1 MSDRSQPTMKV
12 VISSQKVDDG
22 VPDMLNW
29 SDSKTWNKNWTSKQD
44 LTSGGQATAKLVQ
57 NQATAKVAF
66 LKILSRQGDTE
77 RRARFFREATVY
89 ATTEHHLIPALIESN
104 AHRYQDPEYK
114 LYLITE
120 YIQGPTLTEYIAR
133 HGQLNFVDASAIL
146 LGLLNAIEYCHA
158 NEVIHRDIKP
168 DNIIVRNS
176 NVEAPTLLD
185 FGIAYK
191 EEADSGF
198 ETDYAQELGNR
209 FLRLPELR
217 VGSTSK
223 QDKRADI
230 SFLGGIYYYL
240 LTNVIPSVL
249 LDEEGRMPH
258 QRAGIVAKLQESF
271 NGKLQTLLEFFDK
284 SFSSKLSGR
293 FSDATE
299 MRASLK
305 TLVDMHNNPDSN
317 SADPSID
324 EILAFINTSA
334 NQELA
339 RNKQLYDLAMN
350 NISAIHSQIAQQIAP
365 TYVSCQGGYRNSV
378 DGLRNGL
385 GFAHFA
391 TSDKRFL
398 PSFFIKIMGNELVI
412 MVNGTPIY
420 RTELEAPVFS
430 EEFEQEVRRIFL
442 SGLRELVGD
451 SN

>member
-1 MSDRSQPTMKV
+1 
-12 VISSQKVDDG
+12 
-22 VPDMLNW
+22 MLNL
-29 SDSKTWNKNWTSKQD
+29 SNSKTWDENWITQKE
-44 LTSGGQATAKLVQ
+44 LPSGGQAKAKLVQ
-57 NQATAKVAF
+57 NKATAEVAF
-66 LKILSRQGDTE
+66 LKILNRHGDPE
-77 RRARFFREATVY
+77 RRVRFFREATVY
-89 ATTEHHLIPALIESN
+89 ATTEHHFIPALIETN
-104 AHRYQDPEYK
+104 AHKYQDLKYK
-114 LYLITE
+114 PYLITE
-120 YIQGPTLTEYIAR
+120 YIPGPTLTEYIAS
-133 HGQLNFVDASAIL
+133 HGQLNFVEASAIL

-168 DNIIVRNS
+168 DNIILRNS
-176 NVEAPTLLD
+176 KVEAPTLLD

-191 EEADSGF
+191 EDADSGF
-198 ETDYAQELGNR
+198 ETDCAQELGNR
-209 FLRLPELR
+209 FLRLPELS

-249 LDEEGRMPH
+249 LDEEGKMPH
-258 QRAGIVAKLQESF
+258 QRAGIVATLQESF

-284 SFSSKLSGR
+284 SFSQKLSGR

-299 MRASLK
+299 MRASLE

-324 EILAFINTSA
+324 EILASINSSA
-334 NQELA
+334 NQELT

-350 NISAIHSQIAQQIAP
+350 KIKAIHSQIAQQIAP
-365 TYVSCQGGYRNSV
+365 TYVSCQSGYMNSV

-391 TSDKRFL
+391 TSDRFL
-398 PSFFIKIMGNELVI
+398 PSFFINIMGNELVI

-430 EEFEQEVRRIFL
+430 EEFEKEVKRIFL

-451 SN
+451 YN

>member
-1 MSDRSQPTMKV
+1 
-12 VISSQKVDDG
+12 
-22 VPDMLNW
+22 MLNW
-29 SDSKTWNKNWTSKQD
+29 SDSKTWNENWTTEQE
-44 LTSGGQATAKLVQ
+44 LTSGGQATAKLVKKKV
-57 NQATAKVAF
+57 TAEVAF
-66 LKILSRQGDTE
+66 LKILSRQGDQE
-77 RRARFFREATVY
+77 RRARFFREATAY
-89 ATTEHHLIPALIESN
+89 ASTEHHFIPALIESN
-104 AHRYQDPEYK
+104 AHRFQDSEYK
-114 LYLITE
+114 LYLVTE
-120 YIQGPTLTEYIAR
+120 YIEGPTLTEYIAR
-133 HGQLNFVDASAIL
+133 HGQLNFVEASAIL

-158 NEVIHRDIKP
+158 NELIHRDIKP
-168 DNIIVRNS
+168 DNIILKNS

-191 EEADSGF
+191 KEADSGF

-209 FLRLPELR
+209 FLRLPELS

-258 QRAGIVAKLQESF
+258 QRAGIVATLKESF
-271 NGKLQTLLEFFDK
+271 NGKLQALLEFFDK
-284 SFSSKLSGR
+284 SFSLKLSGR

-299 MRASLK
+299 MRTSLE
-305 TLVDMHNNPDSN
+305 TLVYMHKNPDSN

-324 EILAFINTSA
+324 EILVFLNSSA

-350 NISAIHSQIAQQIAP
+350 KIRAIHSQIAQKIAP
-365 TYVSCQGGYRNSV
+365 TYVSYQTGYINFV
-378 DGLRNGL
+378 EGLRNDL

-391 TSDKRFL
+391 THDRRFV
-398 PSFFIKIMGNELVI
+398 PSFLIKVMGNELVI
-412 MVNGTPIY
+412 MVNDAPIY

-430 EEFEQEVRRIFL
+430 EEFEKEVKRIFL
-442 SGLRELVGD
+442 SGLRELVGG

>member
-12 VISSQKVDDG
+12 ILSSQKVDDG

-29 SDSKTWNKNWTSKQD
+29 SDSKTSKENWTTEKE
-44 LTSGGQATAKLVQ
+44 LTSGGQAKAKLVK
-57 NQATAKVAF
+57 NNATAKVAF
-66 LKILSRQGDTE
+66 LKILNRPKDTE

-89 ATTEHHLIPALIESN
+89 ATTEHPFIPALIESN
-104 AHRYQDPEYK
+104 AHRYKDSEYT

-120 YIQGPTLTEYIAR
+120 YIEGPTLTEYIAS
-133 HGQLNFVDASAIL
+133 HGQLNFVEASAIL

-168 DNIIVRNS
+168 DNIILRNS

-191 EEADSGF
+191 EEDDSGF

-249 LDEEGRMPH
+249 LDEEGKMPH
-258 QRAGIVAKLQESF
+258 QRAGIVPKLKESF
-271 NGKLQTLLEFFDK
+271 NGKLQTLREFFDK
-284 SFSSKLSGR
+284 SFSPKLSRR

-299 MRASLK
+299 MRASLE

-324 EILAFINTSA
+324 EILASINSSA

-350 NISAIHSQIAQQIAP
+350 NIRAIHSQIAQQIAP
-365 TYVSCQGGYRNSV
+365 TYVLYQTGYINSV
-378 DGLRNGL
+378 DSLSNNL

-391 TSDKRFL
+391 TSNRRFV
-398 PSFFIKIMGNELVI
+398 PSFLITVMGNELVI

-430 EEFEQEVRRIFL
+430 EEFEKEVKRIFL
-442 SGLRELVGD
+442 SGLGELVED